1 MDLLSLLRTLGG
13 LAVVLGLLAGALWL
27 VRRYDLRLPG
37 RAIGARDRRL
47 ELLETL
53 PIDGRRMVALLR
65 RDGREHLVLIAP
77 EGHLILESGVVPDAV
92 DHAAT
97 QARREARDLAS
108 ALRDQRHADVQ
119 TMASDSFAML
129 VDRVRAGAA
138 PIASALKAGTGIARL
153 PRKPW
158 IATLCLVGFAL
169 AATIPSAAFAQSAT
183 VSMGSGS
190 VSGRAIT
197 LVMMLTVLS
206 LAPGILMTVTS
217 FTRIVVALS
226 LLRTGI
232 GAQGVPPNPV
242 IISLALFLSFF
253 VMAPTFQVAWDQGVS
268 PYSAGKLTEQQA
280 FVKTAEPFRQFML
293 KHVRGDDL
301 KLFVDLSRKAPVAR
315 ADVPLTTLMPAFMIS
330 ELRRAFEIGFLLL
343 LPFLIIDLAVSAVL
357 MAMGMMMLP
366 PPTIA
371 LPMKIIFFVLVDGW
385 ALVAGSLI
393 RSFGGSG

>member
-1 MDLLSLLRTLGG
+1 MRK
-13 LAVVLGLLAGALWL
+13 
-27 VRRYDLRLPG
+27 R
-37 RAIGARDRRL
+37 
-47 ELLETL
+47 
-53 PIDGRRMVALLR
+53 
-65 RDGREHLVLIAP
+65 
-77 EGHLILESGVVPDAV
+77 HLIL
-92 DHAAT
+92 
-97 QARREARDLAS
+97 
-108 ALRDQRHADVQ
+108 
-119 TMASDSFAML
+119 
-129 VDRVRAGAA
+129 
-138 PIASALKAGTGIARL
+138 
-153 PRKPW
+153 
-158 IATLCLVGFAL
+158 FAL
-169 AATIPSAAFAQSAT
+169 AMVVPTTAFAQSASIT
-183 VSMGSGS
+183 LGEGS
-190 VSGRAIT
+190 VSSRAIM

-232 GAQGVPPNPV
+232 GAPGVPPNPV

-253 VMAPTFQVAWDQGVS
+253 VMGPTFQQAWEQGVN

-280 FVKTAEPFRQFML
+280 FVKTSEPFRQFML
-293 KHVRGDDL
+293 KHVRTDDL
-301 KLFVDLSRKAPVAR
+301 RLFSELSGKPPVAR
-315 ADVPLTTLMPAFMIS
+315 AAMPLTTLMPAFMIS